1 MLLKSRGI
9 LFVWF
14 WQEDFFHEEFFF
26 INAFQYFYRHSLLTQ
41 MLPEAMVAYLENH
54 GPEKF
59 AQIFLGEYDTPE
71 AIWSHEM
78 RTFMIQK
85 IAYHLADFTPRL
97 KSNVRALY
105 QYCPIPMIS
114 YPRLESE
121 LFCDI
126 YYLRNLCNDS
136 KFPDWPILNPLKLL
150 KEGNILV

>member
-1 MLLKSRGI
+1 
-9 LFVWF
+9 
-14 WQEDFFHEEFFF
+14 
-26 INAFQYFYRHSLLTQ
+26 

-54 GPEKF
+54 GPDKF
-59 AQIFLGEYDTPE
+59 AKIFLGEYDTPE
-71 AIWSHEM
+71 AIWNTEM

-114 YPRLESE
+114 YPRLEAE

-126 YYLRNLCNDS
+126 YYLRNLCNDR
-136 KFPDWPILNPLKLL
+136 
-150 KEGNILV
+150 